1 MYVGHAADCAHGT
14 GSLKYYSKSCN
25 SIIYMQE
32 LLRLIRTEEV
42 FGKVLASVH
51 VVEFQKRG
59 LPHAHILVIL
69 QPSDAPRHADDVDK
83 LVCAELPDPAVHPR
97 LYAIVTKHMLHGPC
111 GPAHLRC
118 PCMVERDGRNVCSK
132 GYPKMRQE
140 STVIVDGDVRYRRR
154 DGGHTFSRCG

>member
-1 MYVGHAADCAHGT
+1 
-14 GSLKYYSKSCN
+14 
-25 SIIYMQE
+25 MQE
-32 LLRLIRTEEV
+32 LLRLIRTEKV

-111 GPAHLRC
+111 GLAHPRC
-118 PCMVERDGRNVCSK
+118 PCMVERDGHNTCSK
-132 GYPKMRQE
+132 GYPKMR
-140 STVIVDGDVRYRRR
+140 
-154 DGGHTFSRCG
+154 